1 MQDCD
6 ISSANALEIPQSCI
20 KPLVNITLLSDLIHR
35 QIGEKADK
43 IIYWSPELLVA
54 LAPCLG
60 CLINM
65 VKPSPTWNLI
75 GVTSG

>member
-6 ISSANALEIPQSCI
+6 ISSANALELPQSSI
-20 KPLVNITLLSDLIHR
+20 KPLVNITWLSDLTH
-35 QIGEKADK
+35 QQNGEKTDK
-43 IIYWSPELLVA
+43 IIYWSPELLVTQT
-54 LAPCLG
+54 PCLG